1 MCFYIKDSLQVKSLP
16 NIQNPTL
23 EMVWLEVLLGKDKI
37 HFGCLYHPPNT
48 LKDFWS
54 TLEGRLE
61 DLLGQNFIL
70 MGDLNVNFTDKT
82 DSQYNRLNYLCHAH
96 QLK

>member
-1 MCFYIKDSLQVKSLP
+1 MCFYIEDSLQVKSLP
-16 NIQNPTL
+16 NIQNATL

-37 HFGCLYHPPNT
+37 HFGCLYRPPNT

-54 TLEGRLE
+54 TLEGSLE
-61 DLLGQNFIL
+61 ELLGQNLIL

-82 DSQYNRLNYLCHAH
+82 DSQNNHLKAGPPLRLF
-96 QLK
+96 